1 MAGKGLRGN
10 IMKALITSSR
20 LQVTELAKHISLILD
35 VKVSEF
41 NGHELFYVLYV
52 E

>member
-1 MAGKGLRGN
+1 V
-10 IMKALITSSR
+10 KALVTSSR
-20 LQVTELAKHISLILD
+20 IEVTELAKHISLILD

>member
-1 MAGKGLRGN
+1 
-10 IMKALITSSR
+10 MKALVTSSKEK
-20 LQVTELAKHISLILD
+20 VTELAKHITIILD
-35 VKVSEF
+35 VTVSEF